1 MEAGIAEKSGNA
13 DGVKAS
19 TVFDRK
25 RANINHTWR
34 WGEMARDLMRIG
46 ERARKKR
53 KEVFTSIY
61 HYVTD
66 VDHLRAC
73 YEELPADSAPGVDGV
88 TKEEYGKELEK
99 NIEDLSERLGRMG
112 YRPKPVRRV
121 YIPKPGS
128 TKKRPLGIPSFE
140 DKLVQLAL
148 MKVLEQIYEADFEES
163 SYGYRPGRTQHQALG
178 RLGRTIQQKRV
189 SYVVEA
195 DIKGFFDH
203 VNHEWMMKMLE
214 VRIKDKR
221 VLRLIARMLR
231 GGVMEEGLVKA
242 SEEGVPQ
249 GGNLSPLLSN
259 IYLHYALDLWFE
271 RVFRR
276 QCRGEAQYFRY
287 ADDYLACF
295 QNQKEAE
302 SFMKEMKERLE
313 KFHLEIEPSKTK
325 LIEFG
330 RFAEKNAH
338 KRGKKP
344 ETFDFLGFTHYCGK
358 TRSGYFK
365 VKRRTSGKKFRAGL
379 RGMKDWLKQE
389 RNREKTGKLLKKARQ
404 KLEGHLN
411 YYAVTDNWQ
420 MCDKF
425 RYQAE
430 CIVLKWLNRRS
441 QRKSYTW
448 ERYKD
453 ALAWVGWPSIRIKWN
468 LEPCRREPALNGS

>member
-1 MEAGIAEKSGNA
+1 M
-13 DGVKAS
+13 
-19 TVFDRK
+19 
-25 RANINHTWR
+25 
-34 WGEMARDLMRIG
+34 
-46 ERARKKR
+46 
-53 KEVFTSIY
+53 
-61 HYVTD
+61 
-66 VDHLRAC
+66 
-73 YEELPADSAPGVDGV
+73 
-88 TKEEYGKELEK
+88 
-99 NIEDLSERLGRMG
+99 
-112 YRPKPVRRV
+112 
-121 YIPKPGS
+121 
-128 TKKRPLGIPSFE
+128 
-140 DKLVQLAL
+140 AL

-163 SYGYRPGRTQHQALG
+163 SYGYRRGRTQHQALG
-178 RLGRTIQQKRV
+178 RLGRTIQQKQV

-276 QCRGEAQYFRY
+276 QCSGEAQYFRY

-295 QNQKEAE
+295 QSQKEAE

-330 RFAEKNAH
+330 RSAEKNARQ
-338 KRGKKP
+338 RGKP

-358 TRSGYFK
+358 TRSGHFK
-365 VKRRTSGKKFRAGL
+365 VKRRTSKKKFRAGL

-389 RNREKTGKLLKKARQ
+389 RNREKTGELLKKARQ

-420 MCDKF
+420 MCDRF
-425 RYQAE
+425 RYQVE
-430 CIVLKWLNRRS
+430 RIVLKWLNRRS

-448 ERYKD
+448 ERFRD

-468 LEPCRREPALNGS
+468 LEPCRRELALNGN

>member
-1 MEAGIAEKSGNA
+1 
-13 DGVKAS
+13 
-19 TVFDRK
+19 
-25 RANINHTWR
+25 
-34 WGEMARDLMRIG
+34 
-46 ERARKKR
+46 
-53 KEVFTSIY
+53 
-61 HYVTD
+61 
-66 VDHLRAC
+66 
-73 YEELPADSAPGVDGV
+73 
-88 TKEEYGKELEK
+88 
-99 NIEDLSERLGRMG
+99 
-112 YRPKPVRRV
+112 
-121 YIPKPGS
+121 
-128 TKKRPLGIPSFE
+128 
-140 DKLVQLAL
+140 
-148 MKVLEQIYEADFEES
+148 
-163 SYGYRPGRTQHQALG
+163 
-178 RLGRTIQQKRV
+178 
-189 SYVVEA
+189 
-195 DIKGFFDH
+195 
-203 VNHEWMMKMLE
+203 
-214 VRIKDKR
+214 
-221 VLRLIARMLR
+221 
-231 GGVMEEGLVKA
+231 MEEGLVKA

-330 RFAEKNAH
+330 RLAEKNAH

-389 RNREKTGKLLKKARQ
+389 RNREKTGELLKKARQ

-430 CIVLKWLNRRS
+430 RIVLKWLNRRS